1 MAFLKAQTPQLV
13 DDKVQQLNNEISPQ
27 IDCKACGNCC
37 KSLMINV
44 SEEEASHVAAHLKLQ
59 RNDFD
64 AQYIEKGSSATL
76 LMNSIPCPFLK
87 ITQCSIYEHR
97 FQGCREFPG
106 LHVPGFNDRTFTTFM
121 HYDRCPII
129 FNVVEHLK
137 VALDFI

>member
-1 MAFLKAQTPQLV
+1 
-13 DDKVQQLNNEISPQ
+13 
-27 IDCKACGNCC
+27 
-37 KSLMINV
+37 MINV

-87 ITQCSIYEHR
+87 TTQCSIYEHR